1 MGLTEPRQE
10 AAIPKMTEGH
20 IEAYTG
26 LQWYEARKPHMTWR
40 CSGIQQR
47 AGADVGMRHTWVW
60 DRYTRWYVYPR
71 RPDPT
76 PTPSRSLSVIV
87 SHWRVRKLVR
97 RQSFVTDHPGFRH
110 ILVRKPGISSHRGF
124 GSKSAKI

>member
-60 DRYTRWYVYPR
+60 DRYTRWY
-71 RPDPT
+71 DPT

-87 SHWRVRKLVR
+87 SHWRDSYIKVRKLVR
-97 RQSFVTDHPGFRH
+97 RQSFVTDRPGFRH

-124 GSKSAKI
+124 GSKSPKI